1 MMPSKTSI
9 KNAALSVLKTTGAFH
24 LVRESKWRSQRLL
37 ILCYHGFSL
46 EDEHIFNGSLYMSP
60 AHFETRL
67 QLLIAGG
74 YHVLPLGEALERLYS
89 NRLPD
94 KSAVI
99 TIDDGTYDF
108 YRGAYPL
115 LKAYNLPATVYLTTY
130 YCYNNQPVFAI
141 LVHYL
146 LWKSGQQY
154 LDMQPLTGEETK
166 AEIASGLGLHHWAHA
181 LKDYAAH
188 FSTDEKTAFAQR
200 IARQLNVDFDVLRA
214 KRMFHVMNPEEVVE
228 IAKHG
233 IDIQLHTHR
242 HRTPRDH
249 DLFKREIRD
258 NRERIQELTGKTPEH
273 FCYPSGVYHKEF
285 LPWLTEEGVKSATT
299 CKVDL
304 VNRETNPLLLPRLID
319 TNRQPAIRVE
329 SWLSGIA
336 TALPR
341 DPGSIPTD

>member
-1 MMPSKTSI
+1 MPSKTAI
-9 KNAALSVLKTTGAFH
+9 KNAALSGLKLSGAFH
-24 LVRESKWRSQRLL
+24 LVRESNWRRRRLL

-46 EDEHIFNGSLYMSP
+46 QDEHVFNSSLFMSP

-67 QLLIAGG
+67 QLLTSGG

-89 NRLPD
+89 DRLPG

-108 YRGAYPL
+108 YCGAYPL
-115 LKAYNLPATVYLTTY
+115 LKKYNLPATVYLTTY

-146 LWKSGQQY
+146 IWKSSEQY
-154 LDMQPLTGEETK
+154 IDMRPLTGEDSRR
-166 AEIASGLGLHHWAHA
+166 EIASAAGQLSVSHA
-181 LKDYAAH
+181 LKDYAQN
-188 FSTDEKTAFAQR
+188 FPTDEKTAFAER
-200 IARQLNVDFDVLRA
+200 IAHQLGVDFEAIRG
-214 KRMFHVMNPEEVVE
+214 KRLFHIMTPQEVVE
-228 IAKHG
+228 IARNG
-233 IDIQLHTHR
+233 IDVQLHTHR
-242 HRTPRDH
+242 HRTPRDR
-249 DLFKREIRD
+249 DLFQREIRE
-258 NRERIQELTGKTPEH
+258 NRQRILELTGKTATH

-285 LPWLTEEGVKSATT
+285 LPWLTGMGVKSATT

-304 VNRETNPLLLPRLID
+304 ASKNTRPLLLPRLVD
-319 TNRQPAIRVE
+319 TAGQPAIRVE

-341 DPGSIPTD
+341 DAKSIPTD